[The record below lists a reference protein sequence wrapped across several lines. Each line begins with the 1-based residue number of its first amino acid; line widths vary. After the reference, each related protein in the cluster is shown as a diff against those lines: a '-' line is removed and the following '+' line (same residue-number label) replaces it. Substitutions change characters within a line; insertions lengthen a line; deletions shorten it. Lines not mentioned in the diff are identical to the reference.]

1 MARKRVIYQSEALFV
16 SPTGNTAAGDV
27 NQLRRVQSANYSF
40 DIARTDINQFGQL
53 AAIDRIILEQ
63 PTVSLDFSYLVTNDY
78 NETGIGLSIASTTV
92 GFDHNS
98 CIAHLLSGKAAGDDG
113 SALYGSSTAV
123 ATDVKNYFIAVGT
136 EGTDYNTTTAR
147 GDQTG
152 VIGIGNAQITSY
164 SVDGS
169 VGDFVTASVSC
180 EALNMQ
186 FDSAATI
193 PGSETTDVKVMNPS
207 VNPVD
212 GNPLAGTITM
222 PDGTEGTGANIPMAL
237 RPGSVVV
244 DLSAGGALESGTLGL
259 DATDL
264 KVQSFTCGFDLSRTP
279 IEKLGSKFAFARVVD
294 FPTTATM
301 DFSAIMGE
309 MNMSEVEDLENI
321 VSSDCVSFDI
331 DIKCKPDAS
340 CAGGSPKGLAFQL
353 KGAKLDSQSMSST
366 IGDNKTVDFSF
377 SSQIGGPTDTTHG
390 LKIYVINAAGA
401 ATTH

>member
-16 SPTGNTAAGDV
+16 APTGATAAANI

-40 DIARTDINQFGQL
+40 DVARTDINQFGQL

-63 PTVSLDFSYLVTNDY
+63 PTVSLDYSYLVTDDY
-78 NETGIGLSIASTTV
+78 NETGIGLSISRTSNV
-92 GFDHNS
+92 HNS
-98 CIAHLLSGKAAGDDG
+98 CIAHILSGKAAGDDA
-113 SALYGSSTAV
+113 SNLYGGTNAV
-123 ATDVKNYFIAVGT
+123 STDVKNYFIAVGT
-136 EGTDYNTTTAR
+136 EGTDYNTTTTRA
-147 GDQTG
+147 DQTG

-180 EALNMQ
+180 EALNMS
-186 FDSAATI
+186 FDSAANI
-193 PGSETTDVKVMNPS
+193 PGSETSDVKVLNPS
-207 VNPVD
+207 VNPVN
-212 GNPLAGTITM
+212 GNALGGTITL

-244 DLSAGGALESGTLGL
+244 DLTAGGAIESGTLGL

-309 MNMSEVEDLENI
+309 MNMSEAEDLENI
-321 VSSDCVSFDI
+321 VSSDCNTFNI
-331 DIKCKPDAS
+331 DIKCKPETS
-340 CAGGSPKGLAFQL
+340 CVSGTPKGLAFKL
-353 KGAKLDSQSMSST
+353 KGAKLDSQSMSSS

-377 SSQIGGPTDTTHG
+377 SSQISGPTDVTRG
-390 LKIYVINAAGA
+390 LQIRIIDTAGDDA
-401 ATTH
+401 

>member
-16 SPTGNTAAGDV
+16 SPTGNTAAADV

-40 DIARTDINQFGQL
+40 DIARSDINQFGQL

-113 SALYGSSTAV
+113 NNLYGGTAAV
-123 ATDVKNYFIAVGT
+123 STDVKNYFIAVGT

-186 FDSAATI
+186 FDSAANI
-193 PGSETTDVKVMNPS
+193 PGSETSDVKVLNPS
-207 VNPVD
+207 VNPVN
-212 GNPLAGTITM
+212 GASLAGTITM

-244 DLSAGGALESGTLGL
+244 DLAAGGALESGTLGL

-321 VSSDCVSFDI
+321 VSSDCASFDI

-377 SSQIGGPTDTTHG
+377 SSQIGGPTDLAHG
-390 LKIYVINAAGA
+390 LKIYVINEAGA